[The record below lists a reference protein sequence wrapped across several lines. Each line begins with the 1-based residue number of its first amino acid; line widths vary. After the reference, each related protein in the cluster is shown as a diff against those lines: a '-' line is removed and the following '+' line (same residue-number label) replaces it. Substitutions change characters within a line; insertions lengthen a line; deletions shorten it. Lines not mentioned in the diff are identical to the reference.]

1 MFIHEAANI
10 KHWLVNAKT
19 TMTKNITKI
28 IDDCGNIRV
37 TLNQVHWRRM
47 NCIQRTYSKLFG
59 ISIKAAAGLNQYFH
73 YKDGGYPRDNS
84 PPRYA
89 DAADKIANMF
99 IGADY
104 IGESDVI
111 NKHLERKFGL
121 KLVRTKAAPPL
132 KMRKITKDLNK
143 NFVAAKIE
151 HLKGI
156 TDPQEMFM
164 ALLQEMDSTQ
174 ITICQLSDKIKY
186 AGYANASQQ
195 IKSGKLKKSSFLKII
210 GAKAASIRSR
220 VKGSQRKRDSIDD
233 AELMCDTLKDCV

>member
-1 MFIHEAANI
+1 MA
-10 KHWLVNAKT
+10 
-19 TMTKNITKI
+19 KNITKI

-47 NCIQRTYSKLFG
+47 HCIQRTYARLFG
-59 ISIKAAAGLNQYFH
+59 ISVKVAAGLNQYFH
-73 YKDGGYPRDNS
+73 YKGGGYPRENS

-89 DAADKIANMF
+89 DAADKLANMF

-104 IGESDVI
+104 IGEGHVI
-111 NKHLERKFGL
+111 NKYLERNFGL

-143 NFVAAKIE
+143 NFVAGKLE

-156 TDPQEMFM
+156 TDPQEMFI
-164 ALLQEMDSTQ
+164 ALLHEMDATQ
-174 ITICQLSDKIKY
+174 GTICQMSDQIKY
-186 AGYANASQQ
+186 AGFASASKQM
-195 IKSGKLKKSSFLKII
+195 KSGKLKKSSFLKIV
-210 GAKAASIRSR
+210 GTKAASIRSAI
-220 VKGSQRKRDSIDD
+220 KGTQRKRDSIDD